1 MDEGRKLLI
10 GTNLASEQLIECQA
24 LTFLSLSLS
33 LLFKVDW
40 SSINHFICL
49 FVRKGLVEP
58 GLSLKRCGSCSG
70 TR

>member
-33 LLFKVDW
+33 LLLCPAVGA
-40 SSINHFICL
+40 SIN
-49 FVRKGLVEP
+49 
-58 GLSLKRCGSCSG
+58 
-70 TR
+70 